1 MSRYDPDYVKI
12 VVNQR
17 HKEFLR
23 EAEQSRLLKAARLQ
37 RPTPHWIST
46 FRTAASWLLDW
57 LMEWSSRLHC
67 LARGYLAAVA
77 GDC

>member
-12 VVNQR
+12 VVSQR

-23 EAEQSRLLKAARLQ
+23 EAEQSRLLKAARPQ
-37 RPTPHWIST
+37 RPAPQWIST
-46 FRTAASWLLDW
+46 FRTAASW

-77 GDC
+77 GGC